1 MRPRILVMGISGAG
15 KTTFINE
22 LKNYNGD
29 FVHLNNDRVRK
40 VITAGIGFSTEA
52 RLRQAEVMGDLVS
65 IINESDVNVI
75 ADFICPLKEGRSIF
89 KPTHIF
95 WIDRKSERFPDTT
108 AIFVPPTPD
117 ECEELYVVTES
128 NWTES
133 IKQIAYRLLL

>member
-15 KTTFINE
+15 KTTFVDE
-22 LKNYNGD
+22 LKNYNCN
-29 FVHLNNDRVRK
+29 FVHLNNDRIRK
-40 VITAGIGFSTEA
+40 VVTRGLGFSKLD
-52 RLRQAEVMGDLVS
+52 RLRQAEVMSDLVS
-65 IINESDVNVI
+65 IINESWVNVV
-75 ADFICPLKEGRSIF
+75 ADFICPLKESREIF

-108 AIFVPPTPD
+108 AIFVPPTQD

-133 IKQIAYRLLL
+133 LQKIATLIQE